1 MLGEIPGMP
10 TPVADVVS
18 KSRFLSPAAGG
29 KEPRFRNR
37 DMLGEIP
44 GKLVPVADVVSKP
57 RFLSPAAG
65 GKEPRFRNRDMLGE
79 IPGKLAPVADVVSKP
94 RFLSPAAGGKEPR
107 FRNRDM
113 LGEIP
118 GKLAPVADVVSKPR
132 VISFTRS
139 LSGLA
144 SFDNRGLDWFHM
156 SSDAQ
161 QDFALAF
168 LSILFEGAPFI
179 LLGTLISGFID
190 IYLPAGTMDR
200 FLPKNRTLAVMV
212 SGLLGAVFPV
222 CECAVVPVIRRLVG
236 KGLPVS
242 CALTYMLAAPIVNP
256 ITALSTW
263 KAFQGQAPWMMT
275 GSRMLLGYLVAVG
288 VGLVVARIPIR
299 AILRKRLVD
308 RIEKEPVVEKETH
321 DHSCGSDHD
330 HDHSH
335 DHDHHHHEEPNDS
348 RLIAAMRSAQKDF
361 VDVGVYF
368 TIGVAITALFN
379 TGIAPGAEWLD
390 SLAGNPLA
398 APAALMALA
407 FILSLCSTSDAFIAA
422 TLAKFTWGAK
432 LAFLVLGPMLDV
444 KLIFLYQTVL
454 TKKFIIGLSVSL
466 FVVIW
471 LASIAAQAWLIP
483 NL

>member
-1 MLGEIPGMP
+1 
-10 TPVADVVS
+10 
-18 KSRFLSPAAGG
+18 
-29 KEPRFRNR
+29 
-37 DMLGEIP
+37 
-44 GKLVPVADVVSKP
+44 
-57 RFLSPAAG
+57 
-65 GKEPRFRNRDMLGE
+65 
-79 IPGKLAPVADVVSKP
+79 
-94 RFLSPAAGGKEPR
+94 
-107 FRNRDM
+107 
-113 LGEIP
+113 
-118 GKLAPVADVVSKPR
+118 
-132 VISFTRS
+132 
-139 LSGLA
+139 
-144 SFDNRGLDWFHM
+144 M

-161 QDFALAF
+161 QDFAYAF

-200 FLPKNRTLAVMV
+200 FLPKNRNLAVL
-212 SGLLGAVFPV
+212 SAGLLGAVFPV
-222 CECAVVPVIRRLVG
+222 CECAVVPVIRRLVS

-275 GSRMLLGYLVAVG
+275 GGRVLLGYLVAVG
-288 VGLVVARIPIR
+288 VGLVVARFPLR
-299 AILRKRLVD
+299 AILRKSLAD
-308 RIEKEPVVEKETH
+308 RIEKEAAAPATEESH
-321 DHSCGSDHD
+321 AGCCG

-335 DHDHHHHEEPNDS
+335 DAHHPEHDHGHVHSHEHSHDGP

-379 TGIAPGAEWLD
+379 TGIAPGAVWLD
-390 SLAGNPLA
+390 GLAGNIFI

-432 LAFLVLGPMLDV
+432 LAFLVFGPMLDV

-454 TKKFIIGLSVSL
+454 RKKFILILSVAL
-466 FVVIW
+466 FIVIW
-471 LASIAAQAWLIP
+471 LASIAAQQWLIP
-483 NL
+483 S